1 MRHNEDQG
9 TAFGTWPD
17 ATSRLMYQD
26 IMPLALS
33 GIDTSGRVADFGG
46 ANGLLKQWIPH
57 AVSVDY
63 DASKN
68 PDVCESVLDH
78 AGDYELVVMRYL
90 LHYMPDSVVRTLFKR
105 MGMWHNG
112 RVLLIQFVNENLED
126 KRANSWGEIK
136 HFRTEA
142 QLMRL
147 LSPFGIISRKAV
159 EYRVEA
165 DFYRNRLQH
174 PAPFSHDETVV
185 IYEMVAP

>member
-57 AVSVDY
+57 SISVDY
-63 DASKN
+63 DATKN
-68 PDVCESVLDH
+68 PDICENVLDH
-78 AGDYELVVMRYL
+78 MGDYELVVMRYL

-105 MGMWHNG
+105 MGMWHSG
-112 RVLLIQFVNENLED
+112 RVLLIQFVNENVDD
-126 KRANSWGEIK
+126 KIGNSLGEVK
-136 HFRTEA
+136 FFRTEA
-142 QLMRL
+142 QLKRL
-147 LSPFGIISRKAV
+147 LAPFGIVSRKAV

-174 PAPFSHDETVV
+174 PAPFAHDETVV

>member
-68 PDVCESVLDH
+68 PDICESVLDH
-78 AGDYELVVMRYL
+78 MGDYELVVMRYL

-112 RVLLIQFVNENLED
+112 RVLLIQFVNENVDD
-126 KRANSWGEIK
+126 KIRNSWGEVK
-136 HFRTEA
+136 FFRTEA
-142 QLMRL
+142 QLKRL
-147 LSPFGIISRKAV
+147 LTPFGIVSRKAV
-159 EYRVEA
+159 EYRVAA

-174 PAPFSHDETVV
+174 PAPFAHDETVV

>member
-68 PDVCESVLDH
+68 PDICESVLDH
-78 AGDYELVVMRYL
+78 MGDYELVVMRYL

-105 MGMWHNG
+105 MGMWHSG
-112 RVLLIQFVNENLED
+112 RVLLIQFVNENVDD
-126 KRANSWGEIK
+126 KIGNSLGEVK
-136 HFRTEA
+136 FFRTEA
-142 QLMRL
+142 QLKRL
-147 LSPFGIISRKAV
+147 LAPFGIVSRKAV

-174 PAPFSHDETVV
+174 PAPFAHDETVV